1 MTATCPHPLAN
12 PFNTQRFTNF
22 NVVDACAGHYSKVG
36 QAYSVPDSR
45 LTYNDAIAMQ
55 ASLHTPNQNVPLGDQ
70 LAGASRIEQD
80 LIHCPDGTVIRISN
94 GKILHSPSSKDGYWS
109 GSDRVI
115 YQGSQKEWKDEP
127 LDIDKL
133 EKMSDS
139 ELDALMYDVHL
150 SPQDKQY
157 WEHANKMSEILCAN
171 MSIQQRILLA
181 ELSGYGFFKSKLV
194 DDDNA

>member
-22 NVVDACAGHYSKVG
+22 NVVDACAGRYSKVG

-45 LTYNDAIAMQ
+45 LTYNDAVAMQ

-70 LAGASRIEQD
+70 LAGSSSIEKD
-80 LIHCPDGTVIRISN
+80 LMRCPDGTVIRISD
-94 GKILHSPSSKDGYWS
+94 GKIFHIPSATDGCWA
-109 GSDRVI
+109 GSDKVI
-115 YQGSQKEWKDEP
+115 QYGMQKEWKDEP

-133 EKMSDS
+133 ERMSDS
-139 ELDALMYDVHL
+139 ELDALMCDIQL

-157 WEHANKMSEILCAN
+157 WEHANKMSELLCAN
-171 MSIQQRILLA
+171 MTIQQKILLA